1 MDGAPDMIKTLEL
14 DQQHPLNNV
23 CQSQKRVGE
32 DDILPN
38 DKKKHC
44 QDNEASDHKD
54 NDASSSLECKKESFT
69 WDDIPD
75 DSDTEQELLE
85 PEQGLLEPEQQLLE
99 PEQEEGARKPDQER
113 KPTDP
118 EQQPAAN
125 SLHDENSSPRDAIPL
140 EEAAISPEVDAIF
153 TEVESRF
160 SWQQYATI
168 STQLG
173 RHIEIWKQRKEAH
186 SRMLA
191 YARNRISSYLSCNPV
206 MVDPAKLIK
215 SKQRIPVADRFVDL
229 ATFWILRAEWQV
241 IQLHHLAANIRHHE
255 RAIQHYRQ
263 MLQNNQ
269 GAQEETKT
277 NLQNAKEMCLQEKQA
292 ILQLMDD
299 IHNSF

>member
-1 MDGAPDMIKTLEL
+1 MIKTLEL
-14 DQQHPLNNV
+14 DQQHPQNNV
-23 CQSQKRVGE
+23 CESQKRVGE

-44 QDNEASDHKD
+44 PDNEASDHQD
-54 NDASSSLECKKESFT
+54 NDASSSLERKKESFT

-75 DSDTEQELLE
+75 ESDTEQELLE
-85 PEQGLLEPEQQLLE
+85 PEQGLLEPEQ
-99 PEQEEGARKPDQER
+99 EEGARKPDPER

-160 SWQQYATI
+160 SWQQFATI

-173 RHIEIWKQRKEAH
+173 RHIEIWEQRKEDH
-186 SRMLA
+186 GIMLA

-206 MVDPAKLIK
+206 LVDPAKLIK
-215 SKQRIPVADRFVDL
+215 SKQRIPVADHFVDL
-229 ATFWILRAEWQV
+229 ATGWILRAKWQAV
-241 IQLHHLAANIRHHE
+241 ILQYRAANIRHHE
-255 RAIQHYRQ
+255 RAIQQYQQ

-277 NLQNAKEMCLQEKQA
+277 HLQNAKEMCLQKKQA
-292 ILQLMDD
+292 ILQLMDE